1 MILDGFLTFSAFIP
15 SDFHRLQCLMLTII
29 STHLPQDASTNVQ
42 MFWRWLHITAAIL
55 WIGLLYYFNLVNT
68 PFLRELDPGIRSRI
82 FGPLMLRAMNWFRW
96 SSLLTVL
103 AGIAYWGEI
112 VHTDAK
118 NAGAK
123 EGTLWGSWFLI
134 WIVAWV
140 IFYLCLRFIK
150 NGWAVGAL
158 GTIAVIV
165 ACIVFLKLNAHGWES
180 NRTLSIGLGGG
191 IGFFLMLNVWG
202 IIWRVNKRLIRW
214 TEDFV
219 KNGTP
224 MPAQAAEFARQ
235 SMITSRCG
243 FVLTLPV
250 IFFMAAASH
259 YPMFGA

>member
-1 MILDGFLTFSAFIP
+1 MSLTALSLLATSASTAVHGFLAAVFSGP
-15 SDFHRLQCLMLTII
+15 GV
-29 STHLPQDASTNVQ
+29 HLPQDASTNVQ

-68 PFLRELDPGIRSRI
+68 PFLRELDPAVRSRI
-82 FGPLMLRAMNWFRW
+82 FAPLMLRAMNWFRW
-96 SSLLTVL
+96 SSLVTVL

-112 VHTDAK
+112 VHADAK

-123 EGTLWGSWFLI
+123 QGGLLGSWFLI
-134 WIVAWV
+134 WIAAWIV
-140 IFYLCLRFIK
+140 FYLCLRFIK
-150 NGWAVGAL
+150 NGWAVGTL
-158 GTIAVIV
+158 GTIAVII
-165 ACIVFLKLNAHGWES
+165 ACIVFLKLNSQGWES

-219 KNGTP
+219 KNNTP
-224 MPAQAAEFARQ
+224 IPAQAAEFARQ
-235 SMITSRCG
+235 SIITSRCG